1 MTNHISI
8 MSIKN
13 YPPDILI
20 EISRE
25 LCGTF
30 DFFKAEELV
39 EIQLNKHNMLFWAMW
54 FSPAYQSYFFP
65 FISFNTFLALS
76 LFGSNSRDLSGM
88 LHPGYHISSIHSP
101 GIKNIGEF
109 HGFQKFQNRCI
120 ESHVQKTDKLTSLRR
135 FVRFLQFC

>member
-1 MTNHISI
+1 MTYFDLINKTITSITNHISI

-54 FSPAYQSYFFP
+54 FSPAYQSYFSPLFP
-65 FISFNTFLALS
+65 L
-76 LFGSNSRDLSGM
+76 
-88 LHPGYHISSIHSP
+88 IHSWHFRYSDLIP
-101 GIKNIGEF
+101 EI
-109 HGFQKFQNRCI
+109 FQVCFTQAIISAASTPR
-120 ESHVQKTDKLTSLRR
+120 ELRI
-135 FVRFLQFC
+135 L